1 MKWAVL
7 TALAVVLVVPI
18 QAQTV
23 HALTVDGPITPAAA
37 EYIVRGLLIAH
48 EEGSE
53 ALLIRLN
60 TPGGLLQSTRNIV
73 SAILESPVPVVVF
86 VSPSGAQ
93 AGSAGVFITLAA
105 HIAAMAPGTN
115 IGAAHPVGMQGQ
127 IDTIMNEKATNDAA
141 AFVRSIAQQR
151 HRNLAWAENAVRN
164 SVSLSATEA
173 IDSGVV
179 DLLATSDRALLDSLD
194 GRTVA
199 TGSGT
204 TSLRVAN
211 VRIVEVLP
219 SFTEKLLGIFS
230 DPNIAYILFLLGLY
244 GLLFELYNPGSIL
257 PGVVGGIS
265 IILALYALHT
275 LPVNYA
281 GIALIV
287 FAVILFLLEIKVV
300 SHGLLAIGGTIA
312 LLLGSAMLIR
322 PSSSLELVE
331 LSWSVILLSAGL
343 TAFFF
348 LVVIGL
354 GLRAQQARP
363 ASGVEGAIGQFAIA
377 QSRLNP
383 DGTVTFHG
391 ELWNARTTTP
401 PIPVGHRV
409 TITAVKGLTLFVEP
423 ERPSKE
429 NVS

>member
-1 MKWAVL
+1 MKWAVQ

-37 EYIVRGLLIAH
+37 EYIARGLSIAR
-48 EEGSE
+48 EEDSE

-73 SAILESPVPVVVF
+73 SAILESPVPVVVY
-86 VSPSGAQ
+86 VTPSGSQ
-93 AGSAGVFITLAA
+93 AGSAGVFITLAG
-105 HIAAMAPGTN
+105 HLAAMAPGTN
-115 IGAAHPVGMQGQ
+115 IGAAHPVGMLGQ

-141 AFVRSIAQQR
+141 AFVRSIAQHR
-151 HRNLAWAENAVRN
+151 HRNLTWAENAVRN

-173 IDSGVV
+173 LDTGVV
-179 DLLATSDRALLDSLD
+179 DLLAVSDSALLDSLD
-194 GRTVA
+194 GRSIITN
-199 TGSGT
+199 SGT
-204 TSLRVAN
+204 TTLRVAN
-211 VRIVEVLP
+211 ARLVEIPP

-244 GLLFELYNPGSIL
+244 GLLFELYNPGSVL

-265 IILALYALHT
+265 IILAFYALHT
-275 LPVNYA
+275 LPVSYA
-281 GIALIV
+281 GIALIL

-322 PSSSLELVE
+322 PSSGLELVE

-354 GLRAQQARP
+354 GLRAQRAKP
-363 ASGVEGAIGQFAIA
+363 ATGVEGAIGQIAIT
-377 QSRLNP
+377 QSRLDP

-391 ELWNARTTTP
+391 ELWNARTTSS
-401 PIPVGHRV
+401 PIPADHRV
-409 TITAVKGLTLFVEP
+409 QITAVDGLTLFVEP
-423 ERPSKE
+423 ERSSKE

>member
-1 MKWAVL
+1 MRWAIL
-7 TALAVVLVVPI
+7 ALLFLASVNPVG
-18 QAQTV
+18 AQTV
-23 HALTVDGPITPAAA
+23 FSLTVDGPITPATA
-37 EYIVRGLLIAH
+37 EYILRGLDEARDQNA
-48 EEGSE
+48 S
-53 ALLIRLN
+53 ALLLRLN
-60 TPGGLLQSTRNIV
+60 TPGGLLSSTRTIV
-73 SAILESPVPVVVF
+73 SAILDSPVPVIVY
-86 VSPSGAQ
+86 VSPAGSQ
-93 AGSAGVFITLAA
+93 AGSAGVFITLAG
-105 HIAAMAPGTN
+105 HVAAMAPGTN

-127 IDTIMNEKATNDAA
+127 IDSIMNEKATNDAA

-151 HRNLAWAENAVRN
+151 NRNLAWAENAVRN
-164 SVSLSATEA
+164 SVALSAAEA
-173 IDSGVV
+173 LDSGVV

-194 GRTVA
+194 GRIVPLGA
-199 TGSGT
+199 GT
-204 TSLRVAN
+204 TTMRTAHSE
-211 VRIVEVLP
+211 IVEVLP
-219 SFTEKLLGIFS
+219 SFTEKLLGVFS

-281 GIALIV
+281 GVALIV

-322 PSSSLELVE
+322 PSSGLELVE

-354 GLRAQQARP
+354 GLRAQRAKP

-377 QSRLNP
+377 QSRLDP
-383 DGTVTFHG
+383 DGTVSFHG
-391 ELWNARTTTP
+391 ELWNARTSGR
-401 PIPVGHRV
+401 PISAGDRV
-409 TITAVKGLTLFVEP
+409 TITAVDGLTLLVEAVRSP
-423 ERPSKE
+423 KE